1 MKNFVHLHLHSE
13 FSLLDS
19 CLKIDSLIKRV
30 KELNMPAV
38 ALTDHGNI
46 LGAVNFYKT
55 AKKNDIKPI
64 IGSELYVAPE
74 SMLDKPDRK
83 NNEINYHHLVVL
95 VKNDVGYRNL
105 SELITLSFTKGF
117 YRRPRVDKEA
127 LEKHKDGL
135 IVLSA
140 CIQGEIPYYF
150 LNGRDDKAIEA
161 AKWYQRVFKDD
172 YYIEIQN
179 HYMEQ
184 QISVIPQLVDLA
196 GELSIPV
203 VATNDVH
210 YLNKEDSDAREIL
223 ICLQTN
229 DVLSNPDRAMK
240 KESDEMY
247 LKSGEEMRK
256 LFDHIPGCIDITQD
270 IASRCNFGFKLGTY
284 FLPEFKPPEEMTID
298 GYFEK
303 ICWKGLDEKRNILKS
318 KKHSIADYE
327 ERLRYEIEKIREMGF
342 PGYFLIVWDIIR
354 FALEAGIPVGP
365 GRGSVVG
372 SLVAYMMNI
381 TKIDPLDYDL
391 IFERFLNPERISM
404 PDIDIDFDTEGR
416 DRIIEYIREKY
427 GEESVCQIVTF
438 GKMKAKL
445 AIRDIGRVL
454 EIPLGNVN
462 KLAKLIPD
470 GPKVKLKSEIDDN
483 EELVKEVK
491 RTEKASELIDFA
503 LKLENNVRHT
513 SMHAAGVVIAPKKLT
528 EFMPLYKTRDDIVT
542 QFEKEEVEEIGLL
555 KMDIL
560 GLKTLTII
568 KNILN
573 EVKAVEGI
581 ELDLDKIPL
590 NDEETYKIF
599 QAGDTD
605 GIFQFESSGMRDYLK
620 RSRPQRIE
628 DLIVLN
634 ALYRPGPLGSGMAD
648 LYVKRKLGQEK
659 VTYLF
664 PELQETLEDTYGIIV
679 FQEQVM
685 RISVIIAGFS
695 MSKADEMRKIMGK
708 KQVHKLP
715 ALEKEFTAGA
725 QKKGFD
731 KKKVAELFSQMSTFA
746 EYGFN
751 KSHSTAYAYLAY
763 QTAYLKAHFPVY
775 FMSAHLT
782 NESGKTSTTSK
793 VIQYISESKKMGIDV
808 LPPDINKSY
817 ENFRVESPSSI
828 RFGLKGLKNVG
839 AAAISSIIS
848 SREEKGSFKD
858 YSDLI
863 DRIDL
868 AKVNKTVIESLVKSG
883 AMDCFGINRSALFNS
898 VEDVIKQAVAIQNNR
913 DKNQMSLFSKEEGLT
928 KVAIPSFYLGQP
940 EWLESDMIKGEKE
953 VAGIYINHNPVEKYQ
968 EEIKKVSN
976 TSISQ
981 IKDFKG
987 EKVKIGGVIT
997 EIKQRK
1003 SKRGDFYGELFF
1015 EDLTGRIKVLV
1026 FNSKKRTNGNMYSR
1040 QNGNRLAWDDIK
1052 DDIKMDFPYLLEA
1065 MLPDNDD
1072 SVPNLY
1078 LENITELEAFLK
1090 RKAKR
1095 VVIKIRYKQLNSDFN
1110 EKLRA
1115 KLAEHGDSVPYAVV
1129 IYKGD
1134 GYRTVIG
1141 CPEGAGLKATVAMK
1155 KDIETLTGDNTVE
1168 IIF

>member
-1 MKNFVHLHLHSE
+1 MSWF
-13 FSLLDS
+13 
-19 CLKIDSLIKRV
+19 LKGR
-30 KELNMPAV
+30 
-38 ALTDHGNI
+38 
-46 LGAVNFYKT
+46 
-55 AKKNDIKPI
+55 
-64 IGSELYVAPE
+64 
-74 SMLDKPDRK
+74 
-83 NNEINYHHLVVL
+83 
-95 VKNDVGYRNL
+95 GYRNL
-105 SELITLSFTKGF
+105 SELITLSFTRGF
-117 YRRPRVDKEA
+117 YRRPRVDKET

-150 LNGRDDKAIEA
+150 LNGREDKAYDA
-161 AKWYQRVFKDD
+161 ARWYRDVFKED

-179 HYMEQ
+179 HFMERQ
-184 QISVIPQLVDLA
+184 EAVIPQLVELA

-247 LKSGEEMRK
+247 LKSSEEMRQ
-256 LFDHIPGCIDITQD
+256 LFDHIPGCIDITKD
-270 IASRCNFGFKLGTY
+270 IASRCNFNFKLGKY
-284 FLPEFKPPEEMTID
+284 FLPEFKPPEGMTID

-303 ICWKGLDEKRNILKS
+303 ICWQGLKEKRSLLRG
-318 KKHSIADYE
+318 KKHVPEDYE
-327 ERLRYEIEKIREMGF
+327 GRLRYEIEKIREMGF

-354 FALEAGIPVGP
+354 FALDEGIPVGP

-391 IFERFLNPERISM
+391 IFERFLNPERVSM

-454 EIPLGNVN
+454 EIPLSNVN

-470 GPKVKLKSEIDDN
+470 GPKVKLKSEIADN

-573 EVKAVEGI
+573 EVKTVEGVEI
-581 ELDLDKIPL
+581 DLDKIPL
-590 NDEETYKIF
+590 KDEKTYNIF

-659 VTYLF
+659 VVYLF
-664 PELQETLEDTYGIIV
+664 PELKETLEDTYGIIV

-731 KKKVAELFSQMSTFA
+731 KKKVAELFGQMSTFA

-793 VIQYISESKKMGIDV
+793 VIQYISESKKMEIDV

-817 ENFRVESPSSI
+817 ENFRVESPTSI
-828 RFGLKGLKNVG
+828 RFGLQGLKNVG
-839 AAAISSIIS
+839 AAAISSIVS
-848 SREEKGSFKD
+848 SRDEGGLFKD
-858 YSDLI
+858 YSDFI

-868 AKVNKTVIESLVKSG
+868 TKVNKSVIESLVKSG
-883 AMDCFGINRSALFNS
+883 AMDCFDIHRSALFNS
-898 VEDVIKQAVAIQNNR
+898 VEDVIKQAVVIQNNR
-913 DKNQMSLFSKEEGLT
+913 DKRQLSLFSKEEDIS
-928 KVAIPSFYLGQP
+928 KVTIPSFYLGQP
-940 EWLESDMIKGEKE
+940 EWLESDIIKGEKE
-953 VAGIYINHNPVEKYQ
+953 VAGIYISHNPVEKYQ

-976 TSISQ
+976 TTISR

-1003 SKRGDFYGELFF
+1003 SKRGDLYGELYF

-1026 FNSKKRTNGNMYSR
+1026 FNNKKRTNGNMYSR
-1040 QNGNRLAWDDIK
+1040 QNGNRLAWDDIR
-1052 DDIKMDFPYLLEA
+1052 DEIKMDYPYLLEA

-1072 SVPNLY
+1072 SIPNLY
-1078 LENITELEAFLK
+1078 LENITELESFLK
-1090 RKAKR
+1090 REAKR
-1095 VVIKIRYKQLNSDFN
+1095 VVIKVNYTQLNSEFN
-1110 EKLRA
+1110 DKLRN
-1115 KLAEHGDSVPYAVV
+1115 KLAEHADSVPYAVV
-1129 IYKGD
+1129 IYKDD

-1141 CPEGAGLKATVAMK
+1141 CPENAGLKATVAMK